1 MPGSPGPLDQRACH
15 CAPPAPAPAPLRKT
29 QCSFSE
35 QRDNTCF
42 SKSLVISLNGVAWWF
57 YSYGEGGGKNN
68 LELIYWHNYL
78 KNKIRNKSTIRN
90 PFEKTTFWDWERS
103 RWHHHP
109 QLPVRGKEL
118 KKKKEKETEWKRR
131 ERKKSEKHTA
141 SQNLEIL
148 QRSRKKKNFQENC
161 FKELLEDVLHLENQ
175 TTVRLV

>member
-1 MPGSPGPLDQRACH
+1 MPGSTGPLDQRACH

-118 KKKKEKETEWKRR
+118 KKKKEKETMKEEGKKEIWKTYSFTELRNPP
-131 ERKKSEKHTA
+131 EIKEKKEF
-141 SQNLEIL
+141 
-148 QRSRKKKNFQENC
+148 SR
-161 FKELLEDVLHLENQ
+161 ELL
-175 TTVRLV
+175 